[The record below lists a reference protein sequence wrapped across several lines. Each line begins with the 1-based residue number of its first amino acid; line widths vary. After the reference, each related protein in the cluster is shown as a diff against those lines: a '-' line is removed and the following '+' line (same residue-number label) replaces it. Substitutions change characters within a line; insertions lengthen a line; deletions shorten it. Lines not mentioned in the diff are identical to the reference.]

1 MTELIFSLTF
11 LWLVGLFF
19 FLVAYDIYAV
29 IKGKSTV
36 SWIVFDVSRKWP
48 IVPFL
53 FGFLIGGLAGH
64 FFFPIPI
71 PVGE

>member
-19 FLVAYDIYAV
+19 FLIAYDIYAV
-29 IKGKSTV
+29 LKGKSTI
-36 SWIVFDVSRKWP
+36 SWIVFDTSRKWP

-53 FGFLIGGLAGH
+53 FGFLVGGLAGH

-71 PVGE
+71 PAGQ

>member
-19 FLVAYDIYAV
+19 FLIAYDIYAV
-29 IKGKSTV
+29 LKGKSTI
-36 SWIVFDVSRKWP
+36 SWIVFDTSRKWP
-48 IVPFL
+48 IIPFL
-53 FGFLIGGLAGH
+53 FGFLVGGLAGH

-71 PVGE
+71 PAGQ

>member
-19 FLVAYDIYAV
+19 FLVAYDIHAV

>member
-36 SWIVFDVSRKWP
+36 SWIVFDISRKWP